1 MKLFVYR
8 QKINFSFLTT
18 LKKKPL
24 ALKPIR
30 AGKKCPLII
39 LLNLSCYL
47 KDNHNAYEDLN
58 AFITCERFAGESTEQ
73 N

>member
-8 QKINFSFLTT
+8 QKINFSFLIT
-18 LKKKPL
+18 LKKTFGVETHTS
-24 ALKPIR
+24 R
-30 AGKKCPLII
+30 KKCPLII

-58 AFITCERFAGESTEQ
+58 AFITCERFAGESTKQ

>member
-8 QKINFSFLTT
+8 QKINFSFLIT

-30 AGKKCPLII
+30 AGKNAI

-47 KDNHNAYEDLN
+47 KDNHNAYENLN
-58 AFITCERFAGESTEQ
+58 AFITCERFAGESTKQ